1 MRRAFSAAR
10 TTPPRLRRAGVG
22 WWVAE
27 QAGTG
32 RPGAK
37 VRGTIVAHDVFISY
51 AADDKS
57 IADAVCSAL
66 EQRQI
71 GCWIAPRDARP
82 GLDYADSIVDALD
95 ETSVMV
101 FVLSS
106 RSIASPHV
114 KREVEHAA
122 NKGTHVIPF
131 RIEDVQLSRGLR
143 YFLGTVHYID
153 ALTPPV
159 EKYLDYLGETVQY
172 FLDRK
177 RAAGTTGEISAAA
190 PGGPPS
196 QSMVSPRVPPRDDAP
211 PPPPSEQSPVAGIP
225 PAAPPGVPALAPHVM
240 APLAPAE
247 APALPAAPTAKL
259 TEPPSAA
266 SVRAIPPGV
275 TTGPGTRPSEEV
287 ARTGHAISV
296 APSPAGESIAGSATG
311 APRPVGPR
319 VGGVAEPL
327 WRQVVGFGTIGATL
341 GGLLGFGIL
350 AAIFGPDPKLYLF
363 AIGFLF
369 MTIVPAGIV
378 TWGWLYGLR
387 QPGLSPATVGG
398 LGGLLGG
405 ALSGGLTGSLFRDA
419 PSYFVAAHALQWAAF
434 GVAGG
439 LAASRGGS
447 ARPAVRVGLALVS
460 VFFVRTLFLLLQHR
474 VRGGDALPFLLFD
487 LPIAIGWGVGLML
500 CPATT
505 AALRPPQAN

>member
-1 MRRAFSAAR
+1 
-10 TTPPRLRRAGVG
+10 VG

-37 VRGTIVAHDVFISY
+37 VRGIIVAHDVFISY

-57 IADAVCSAL
+57 IADAVCAAL

-106 RSIASPHV
+106 KSIASPHV

-153 ALTPPV
+153 ALTPPI

-177 RAAGTTGEISAAA
+177 RASGTTGEISAAA
-190 PGGPPS
+190 PGGPAS
-196 QSMVSPRVPPRDDAP
+196 QSMVSPRVPPHDDAP
-211 PPPPSEQSPVAGIP
+211 PPPASKRSPSAGIP
-225 PAAPPGVPALAPHVM
+225 PAAPMDVSAPAPHVM

-247 APALPAAPTAKL
+247 APALPAALPA
-259 TEPPSAA
+259 EPPSPAP
-266 SVRAIPPGV
+266 VRTISPGV
-275 TTGPGTRPSEEV
+275 TTRPGTGPSEEV
-287 ARTGHAISV
+287 ARTGHTISV
-296 APSPAGESIAGSATG
+296 APSPAGEPIAGSATE
-311 APRPVGPR
+311 APRPFGPR
-319 VGGVAEPL
+319 VGGVAERL

-350 AAIFGPDPKLYLF
+350 AAIFGPERKLYLF
-363 AIGFLF
+363 AIGFTF
-369 MTIVPAGIV
+369 MTVVPAGIV
-378 TWGWLYGLR
+378 TWGWLYGVR
-387 QPGLSPATVGG
+387 QPALPPAAAGG

-405 ALSGGLTGSLFRDA
+405 ALSSALTSSLMPDW
-419 PSYFVAAHALQWAAF
+419 PSYVAVSNALQWAAF
-434 GVAGG
+434 GAAGG
-439 LAASRGGS
+439 LAVSRGGS
-447 ARPAVRVGLALVS
+447 ARPAVRVGLALVA
-460 VFFVRTLFLLLQHR
+460 VFFVRTLYLALQR
-474 VRGGDALPFLLFD
+474 RRGLEDALPFLLFD
-487 LPIAIGWGVGLML
+487 LPIAIGWGVGLIL